1 MEVAVGAAVATTG
14 VPAYDRL
21 AEDNTGEAK
30 RADMIAGS
38 LKGANWH

>member
-1 MEVAVGAAVATTG
+1 MAAAVGAAVATAG
-14 VPAYDRL
+14 VPVYDRL

>member
-1 MEVAVGAAVATTG
+1 MAVVAGAVVAITG

-38 LKGANWH
+38 LKGANWY